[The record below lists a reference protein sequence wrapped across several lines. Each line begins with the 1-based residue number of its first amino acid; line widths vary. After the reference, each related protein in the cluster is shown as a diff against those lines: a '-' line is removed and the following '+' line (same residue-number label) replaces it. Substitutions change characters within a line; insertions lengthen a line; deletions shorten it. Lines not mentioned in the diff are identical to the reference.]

1 MDKRF
6 HAKDGPAR
14 FAGAQLVRYAD
25 DFVILARYQGT
36 RIRHWVET
44 TVEGRMGLSI
54 NRDKTRVVNLTQPG
68 ASLDFLGYS
77 FGYERD
83 HFGRAKRFLN
93 MVPSAKACAR
103 ERARIR
109 ELVHAGRSFVPIT
122 RLLEEVNLQLSG
134 WAAYFN
140 KGRSRPAF
148 RHMNWFVLQRM
159 VRHLKRRSQRPY
171 HPPAGTSWYQHLHQQ
186 LGLVQL

>member
-1 MDKRF
+1 MDGVSIKDVACAPAGVAGFLKDLHETLKAKRCR
-6 HAKDGPAR
+6 P
-14 FAGAQLVRYAD
+14 
-25 DFVILARYQGT
+25 
-36 RIRHWVET
+36 RHSALDALQAIKRGL
-44 TVEGRMGLSI
+44 EGWTNAFM
-54 NRDKTRVVNLTQPG
+54 
-68 ASLDFLGYS
+68 
-77 FGYERD
+77 YERD

-93 MVPSAKACAR
+93 MVPSARACAR

-122 RLLEEVNLQLSG
+122 RLIEEVNLQLSG